1 VLSVE
6 AMFNFADLCRLK
18 SIADLY
24 VSPHRSEGFGL
35 NIIES
40 ILLGVPVLCSDY
52 AGGTD
57 LLADNDPP
65 LVPVALREIGRT
77 MGPYA
82 AAAVWAEP
90 DIEAMQSR
98 LLAYFKKP
106 RSEKKFAE
114 MRQRL
119 AGLLSAAS
127 VGAGL
132 KRQFEKFCAF
142 GAESSQNR
150 LEIFRAMAGLRHDE
164 CLRFDYVKELS
175 RRSPDSPGLDR
186 LGEITMAAVN
196 PDFAII
202 TPVLQLEQGDVETI
216 FDDLISQSYPAWEWC
231 IVADDSTAPAL
242 QAALRALRQRD
253 ARIKLRIGPGLATA
267 AAAINAGAAIS
278 QAPYIIVAGAAGRL
292 SINMLAHYCGHI
304 REHAVTGIIYP
315 DEDAAGGATFFKP
328 DWSPEL
334 LLGGNYIG
342 NGFCVRKAEFLKLGG
357 YREAFD
363 GAHDYD
369 FLLRAAAAHLPVQH
383 LDTILFHRRLN
394 GAGAAADSRGQ
405 SALADYLKTIGI
417 EAKVDPGLLPATYRP
432 RPRLPASRVALNI
445 LTGAARR
452 REPPGAGAAL
462 LEALPPELAGTYAAG
477 FVASILAQPPD
488 VDFEIRVVAD
498 QAVASLMAPLA
509 ALDQRVSIIPF
520 ARAGQTF
527 NFAEMANFALA
538 GAAADRLVLLND
550 DMEALDEDWLPA
562 LLEMLELPGAGIIGG
577 QLLHDEGLV
586 QHSGI
591 VLGVHGAT
599 AHLFEGI
606 GATDPGYNGY
616 NLTIRNYA
624 AVTGAMMALHRATL
638 ERAGGF
644 DIEFPVDYN
653 DVDFCLRV
661 GELGLRTIYTPF
673 ARLRH
678 FESRSARRL
687 FVDGF
692 DKQKFIGRWARVIEH
707 DPYYNRN
714 LTRHGVQCELKS

>member
-1 VLSVE
+1 
-6 AMFNFADLCRLK
+6 
-18 SIADLY
+18 
-24 VSPHRSEGFGL
+24 
-35 NIIES
+35 
-40 ILLGVPVLCSDY
+40 
-52 AGGTD
+52 
-57 LLADNDPP
+57 
-65 LVPVALREIGRT
+65 
-77 MGPYA
+77 
-82 AAAVWAEP
+82 
-90 DIEAMQSR
+90 
-98 LLAYFKKP
+98 
-106 RSEKKFAE
+106 

-119 AGLLSAAS
+119 AETLSAVS
-127 VGAGL
+127 VGTAL
-132 KRQFEKFCAF
+132 KRQLEKFCAF

-150 LEIFRAMAGLRHDE
+150 LETFRAMTGLRHDE
-164 CLRFDYVKELS
+164 CLRFDYVKEEF
-175 RRSPDSPGLDR
+175 RRSPDSPGIDR

-202 TPVLQLEQGDVETI
+202 TPVLGLDQARIEAI
-216 FDDLISQSYPAWEWC
+216 FDDLINQSYPSWEWC
-231 IVADDSTAPAL
+231 VVADDSTAPAL

-253 ARIKLRIGPGLATA
+253 ARIKLRIGPGLASAPA
-267 AAAINAGAAIS
+267 AVNAGAAIA

-292 SINMLAHYCGHI
+292 DINMLANYCGQI
-304 REHAVTGIIYP
+304 RPQAVNGILYV
-315 DEDAAGGATFFKP
+315 DEDAGGGETFFKP
-328 DWSPEL
+328 DWSPEH

-342 NGFCVRKAEFLKLGG
+342 HGFCIRKAEFLKLGG
-357 YREAFD
+357 YREALD

-369 FLLRAAAAHLPVQH
+369 FMLRAAAAHLPIQH
-383 LDTILFHRRLN
+383 LDSVLFHRRLS
-394 GAGAAADSRGQ
+394 GMDATADSRGQ
-405 SALADYLKTIGI
+405 NALADYLKAIGLAGTV
-417 EAKVDPGLLPATYRP
+417 EPGLLPGTYRP

-452 REPPGAGAAL
+452 QEPPGAGAEL
-462 LEALPPELAGTYAAG
+462 LQTLPPELGRTYAAG
-477 FVASILAQPPD
+477 FVASILAQPPA

-498 QAVASLMAPLA
+498 RAVAALMAPLA
-509 ALDQRVSIIPF
+509 DLDARVTIVPF
-520 ARAGQTF
+520 ARAGENF

-550 DMEALDEDWLPA
+550 DMEALDADWLTA
-562 LLEMLELPGAGIIGG
+562 LMEMLELPGAGIIGG
-577 QLLHDEGLV
+577 QLLHDEGQV

-606 GATDPGYNGY
+606 AASAPGYNGY

-624 AVTGAMMALHRATL
+624 AVTGAMMALHRATF

-644 DIEFPVDYN
+644 DTDFPVDYN

-678 FESRSARRL
+678 FESRSAQRL

-692 DKQKFIGRWARVIEH
+692 DKQKFVSRWAPMIAR

-714 LTRHGVQCELKS
+714 LTRHGVQCELR

>member
-1 VLSVE
+1 
-6 AMFNFADLCRLK
+6 
-18 SIADLY
+18 
-24 VSPHRSEGFGL
+24 
-35 NIIES
+35 
-40 ILLGVPVLCSDY
+40 
-52 AGGTD
+52 
-57 LLADNDPP
+57 
-65 LVPVALREIGRT
+65 
-77 MGPYA
+77 
-82 AAAVWAEP
+82 
-90 DIEAMQSR
+90 
-98 LLAYFKKP
+98 
-106 RSEKKFAE
+106 
-114 MRQRL
+114 
-119 AGLLSAAS
+119 
-127 VGAGL
+127 
-132 KRQFEKFCAF
+132 
-142 GAESSQNR
+142 
-150 LEIFRAMAGLRHDE
+150 
-164 CLRFDYVKELS
+164 
-175 RRSPDSPGLDR
+175 
-186 LGEITMAAVN
+186 
-196 PDFAII
+196 
-202 TPVLQLEQGDVETI
+202 
-216 FDDLISQSYPAWEWC
+216 
-231 IVADDSTAPAL
+231 
-242 QAALRALRQRD
+242 
-253 ARIKLRIGPGLATA
+253 
-267 AAAINAGAAIS
+267 
-278 QAPYIIVAGAAGRL
+278 
-292 SINMLAHYCGHI
+292 
-304 REHAVTGIIYP
+304 
-315 DEDAAGGATFFKP
+315 
-328 DWSPEL
+328 
-334 LLGGNYIG
+334 
-342 NGFCVRKAEFLKLGG
+342 
-357 YREAFD
+357 
-363 GAHDYD
+363 
-369 FLLRAAAAHLPVQH
+369 
-383 LDTILFHRRLN
+383 
-394 GAGAAADSRGQ
+394 
-405 SALADYLKTIGI
+405 
-417 EAKVDPGLLPATYRP
+417 
-432 RPRLPASRVALNI
+432 
-445 LTGAARR
+445 
-452 REPPGAGAAL
+452 L

-509 ALDQRVSIIPF
+509 GLDQRVSIIPF

-550 DMEALDEDWLPA
+550 DMEALDADWLPA
-562 LLEMLELPGAGIIGG
+562 LLEMLELPGAGITGG